1 MSELNN
7 IGIRVESET
16 WQTGNRLPLLHEIRH
31 ALSQLLE
38 TGQECVIDLQ
48 SLPIASAEEAQLLAA
63 LGNGEV
69 EVQLNALGKSNIH
82 ETGLAGVWLVEHFN
96 MDGQLVGKFI
106 EITAI
111 PAILKSQPEDIREGL
126 EKLTDQLK

>member
-1 MSELNN
+1 
-7 IGIRVESET
+7 
-16 WQTGNRLPLLHEIRH
+16 
-31 ALSQLLE
+31 
-38 TGQECVIDLQ
+38 
-48 SLPIASAEEAQLLAA
+48 
-63 LGNGEV
+63 
-69 EVQLNALGKSNIH
+69 LNALGKSNIH